1 MGLSEVITDVRR
13 DGEARAA
20 AIVAAA
26 RKEANALLDGAR
38 AQAKAYEATRLA
50 DADRQAKAAAAQVA
64 SRAESDAR
72 KAVLSGE
79 AALRAELK
87 AATLKALKDAPA
99 KSRQAHLTALLARA
113 QKVIPAGKVW
123 GAAADAAT
131 LEKAKPYAY
140 AGTAPIA
147 GGVLVES
154 ESGDARLDLSYE
166 TLLDDQW
173 RSILRSEA
181 GLFA

>member
-1 MGLSEVITDVRR
+1 MGLSEVITDVQR
-13 DGEARAA
+13 DGEQRAA
-20 AIVAAA
+20 AILAAA
-26 RKEANALLDGAR
+26 RKEAATLLDGAR
-38 AQAKAYEATRLA
+38 GQAKAYEATRLA
-50 DADRQAKAAAAQVA
+50 DAERQAKAASAMVA

-79 AALRAELK
+79 AHLRAELK
-87 AATLKALKDAPA
+87 AAILKALKDAPA
-99 KSRQAHLTALLARA
+99 KNRQAHLTALVARA
-113 QKVIPAGKVW
+113 QKIIPAGKVW
-123 GAAADAAT
+123 GNAADAAT

-140 AGTAPIA
+140 AGATAIA
-147 GGVLVES
+147 GGIIVES

-173 RSILRSEA
+173 RTVLRAEA

>member
-1 MGLSEVITDVRR
+1 MGLSEVITDVRK

-20 AIVAAA
+20 AILAAA
-26 RKEANALLDGAR
+26 RKEATAILDGAR
-38 AQAKAYEATRLA
+38 GQAKAFEATRLA
-50 DADRQAKAAAAQVA
+50 DAERQAKQVASQVA

-79 AALRAELK
+79 AALRAQLK
-87 AATLKALKDAPA
+87 AAILKALQAAPA
-99 KSRQAHLTALLARA
+99 KSREAHLKALVARA

-123 GAAADAAT
+123 GAAADAAL

-140 AGTAPIA
+140 AGATAIA
-147 GGVLVES
+147 GGILVES

-166 TLLDDQW
+166 TLLDDAW
-173 RSILRSEA
+173 RDILRAEA

>member
-13 DGEARAA
+13 DGESRAA

-26 RKEANALLDGAR
+26 RKEADAILAGAR
-38 AQAKAYEATRLA
+38 NQAKAAEATRLA
-50 DADRQAKAAAAQVA
+50 DADRQAKAAASMVG

-72 KAVLSGE
+72 KAVLTGE
-79 AALRAELK
+79 AQLRTALK
-87 AATLKALKDAPA
+87 AAVLQALKDAPA
-99 KSRQAHLTALLARA
+99 KNRQAHLTSLLARA

-123 GAAADAAT
+123 GAASDAAV
-131 LEKAKPYAY
+131 LDKAKPYSY

-147 GGVLVES
+147 GGILVES

-166 TLLDDQW
+166 TLLDDAW
-173 RSILRSEA
+173 RELLRAEA
-181 GLFA
+181 GLFN